1 MSKKGRGATWF
12 FLTSIMYVFL
22 FHSNSFSYC
31 HCILRPQI
39 YSPST
44 PASLINNSTTRW
56 EQDCNSLCNSFQS
69 ECEDC
74 PSVFKEGEHHT
85 MGTSSAAGR
94 RGPHHSSE
102 LFVQAEDHREATYVR
117 VRVFKFWNIYF
128 LFNAPFSM
136 TYSLTT
142 MHTFA
147 TQLQIGRRS
156 PSMASLNIFSLSN
169 YLLHL
174 NWTPKMTHCMQRRP
188 TCWPASIHVT
198 LTREIR

>member
-1 MSKKGRGATWF
+1 
-12 FLTSIMYVFL
+12 MYVFL
-22 FHSNSFSYC
+22 FHSNSFSYR

-44 PASLINNSTTRW
+44 PASLIKNSTTRW
-56 EQDCNSLCNSFQS
+56 EQDCNSLRNSFQS

-94 RGPHHSSE
+94 RGPHALIRTICPGWVH
-102 LFVQAEDHREATYVR
+102 QEATYVQ
-117 VRVFKFWNIYF
+117 VHLLKFWNIYF

-136 TYSLTT
+136 TYSLTA

-147 TQLQIGRRS
+147 ARLQIGRRS
-156 PSMASLNIFSLSN
+156 PSMAS
-169 YLLHL
+169 
-174 NWTPKMTHCMQRRP
+174 
-188 TCWPASIHVT
+188 
-198 LTREIR
+198 